1 MKRDAGSPG
10 PGRSTRAV
18 HAGSGPRTP
27 NAPVVNPVVPSATFY
42 TEAVP
47 EGEVKYT
54 RYGTNPTHEA
64 LGKRLA
70 ALESA
75 EAAIPLASGNAA
87 CMLSVLACVGAGDH
101 VVAARSLYGGTLR
114 ILTRELPRLGIET
127 TFVDLDGD
135 WAAAFRPETRVV
147 FVEVPVNPTLRVLDI
162 RTLARLCRER
172 GARLIVD
179 ATFATP
185 INFRPLEHGADLVMH
200 SGTKYLGGHSDVTAG
215 VVAGTRELV
224 AEVREKLISFGPVLD
239 PHAVWLLERGIK
251 TLDVRVGR
259 QNANALALAE
269 RLAAHPAVTRVNY
282 PGLDVHPDRA
292 RVRELFDG
300 TGGMLSF
307 EVRGGD
313 EAALDV
319 LARLELACVAPSL
332 GSVETLVSMPRYTS
346 HVALSREERHA
357 LGVGDGFIRV
367 SVGIEDGRDL
377 IEDFERALAPLAG
390 GGPATPEK
398 AGAP

>member
-1 MKRDAGSPG
+1 MKRDADGAAH
-10 PGRSTRAV
+10 GRSTCAV
-18 HAGSGPRTP
+18 HAGSGSREP

-42 TEAVP
+42 TDAVP
-47 EGEVKYT
+47 VGEVKYT
-54 RYGTNPTHEA
+54 RYGTNPAHEA
-64 LGKRLA
+64 LGERLA
-70 ALESA
+70 ALENA
-75 EAAIPLASGNAA
+75 EAAIALASGNAA
-87 CMLSVLACVGAGDH
+87 CMLSLLACVGVGDH

-127 TFVDLDGD
+127 TFVDLDSG
-135 WAAAFRPETRVV
+135 WAAAFRPNTRVL
-147 FVEVPVNPTLRVLDI
+147 FVEVPVNPTLRVVDV
-162 RTLARLCRER
+162 RPLARLCHER
-172 GARLIVD
+172 GARLIVN

-200 SGTKYLGGHSDVTAG
+200 SATKYLGGHSDVTAG
-215 VVAGTRELV
+215 VVAGARDLV

-259 QNANALALAE
+259 QNANALALAQW
-269 RLAAHPAVTRVNY
+269 LQAHPAVARVNH
-282 PGLDVHPDRA
+282 PGLDTHPDRA
-292 RVRELFDG
+292 LVRELFDG

-313 EAALDV
+313 EAALAV
-319 LARLELACVAPSL
+319 LSRLELACVAPSL

-346 HVALSREERHA
+346 HVSLSREERHA

-367 SVGIEDGRDL
+367 SVGIEDVRDL
-377 IEDFERALAPLAG
+377 IADFERALALEVGDGEAG
-390 GGPATPEK
+390 PRG